1 MLKNYTSDVPVGRTI
16 ARIEECLMK
25 AGATGIL
32 KDFSSGRVSALCFKL
47 PLPQATGKEI
57 AIRLPTNEEAIYT
70 VLSSFVRRP
79 RAGTEE
85 RLRDQASRTA
95 WKLMQDWIEVQLSL
109 IQMKQADA
117 LQVFLPYVWNGKQT
131 FYQSLSESKF
141 KMLAGGTEVPA

>member
-1 MLKNYTSDVPVGRTI
+1 MIKNYTSDVPVSRTI

-32 KDFSSGRVSALCFKL
+32 KDFAGGRVSALCFKL
-47 PLPQATGKEI
+47 NTPQTNGKEI
-57 AIRLPTNEEAIYT
+57 AIRVPVNEEAIYK
-70 VLSSFVRRP
+70 VLVASVRRP
-79 RAGTEE
+79 REGTLA
-85 RLRDQASRTA
+85 RLCDQASRTG

-117 LQVFLPYVWNGKQT
+117 LQVFLPYVWNGKMT

-141 KMLAGGTEVPA
+141 RMLTSGTEA

>member
-1 MLKNYTSDVPVGRTI
+1 MLKNYTSDVPVSRTI

-25 AGATGIL
+25 AGANGIL
-32 KDFSSGRVSALCFKL
+32 KDFAGGRVSALCFKL
-47 PLPQATGKEI
+47 PHPQTTGKEI
-57 AIRLPTNEEAIYT
+57 AVRLPTNEQSIYK
-70 VLSSFVRRP
+70 VLASFVRRP
-79 RAGTEE
+79 RPGTEE

-117 LQVFLPYVWNGKQT
+117 LQVFLPYVWNGKMT

-141 KMLAGGTEVPA
+141 KMLTGGTEDER